1 MFQFNQELTNMIFIF
16 IVIFFGL
23 YQFKHKLMFTESG
36 EMKQF
41 GTGKQKT
48 VCPIWMAMLFTS
60 QEADSSTHR
69 LVIPRTPHS
78 QYGQWK
84 GSTP

>member
-1 MFQFNQELTNMIFIF
+1 MFQFNQELTNMVFIF

-23 YQFKHKLMFTESG
+23 YQYKHTLMFTESG

-48 VCPIWMAMLFTS
+48 ICPIWMASILLIT
-60 QEADSSTHR
+60 
-69 LVIPRTPHS
+69 LVYILMITLNHDHI
-78 QYGQWK
+78 
-84 GSTP
+84 

>member
-1 MFQFNQELTNMIFIF
+1 MFQFNQELTNMVFIF

-23 YQFKHKLMFTESG
+23 YQYKHKLMFTESG

-48 VCPIWMAMLFTS
+48 ICPIWMASILLIT
-60 QEADSSTHR
+60 
-69 LVIPRTPHS
+69 LVYILMITLNHDHI
-78 QYGQWK
+78 
-84 GSTP
+84 

>member
-23 YQFKHKLMFTESG
+23 YQYKHKLMFTESG

-48 VCPIWMAMLFTS
+48 ICPIWMASILLIT
-60 QEADSSTHR
+60 
-69 LVIPRTPHS
+69 LVYILMITLNHDHI
-78 QYGQWK
+78 
-84 GSTP
+84 

>member
-1 MFQFNQELTNMIFIF
+1 MFQFNQELTNMVFIF

-23 YQFKHKLMFTESG
+23 YQYKHKLMFTESG

-48 VCPIWMAMLFTS
+48 VCPIWMASILLIT
-60 QEADSSTHR
+60 
-69 LVIPRTPHS
+69 LVYIIMITFNHDHI
-78 QYGQWK
+78 
-84 GSTP
+84 

>member
-23 YQFKHKLMFTESG
+23 YQYKHKLMFTESG

-48 VCPIWMAMLFTS
+48 VCPIWMASILLIT
-60 QEADSSTHR
+60 
-69 LVIPRTPHS
+69 LVYIIMITFNHDHI
-78 QYGQWK
+78 
-84 GSTP
+84 